1 MDLDKIWEDLQGRAT
16 AVLDKSHVLLKYVAL
31 IAITFLAFA
40 LRVVGFVRTRGINE
54 VEDIFNLAM
63 TDRLSS
69 AGLTTFLHE
78 GAATENAVVY
88 PGLVAFIH
96 AAQCFLGHV
105 GVTFSTQ
112 TLYTLAGPFF
122 ASCTALAT
130 YLLGKELKD
139 ETTGLVAA
147 GILSLLPGFFALS
160 VDGRNAN
167 VVGGSLFA
175 VLVVL
180 FFMKA
185 VKQHSYVQAFFAGV
199 AYFLLSSFW
208 SGYVFV
214 QVLLSG
220 YVLILLLSDKCTANV
235 HTAFSVFFIVGNVL
249 NVLIPAGGFFPFLH
263 LDFFP
268 GLAAFVLLQMATYGN
283 LPRATLMPSALVLLV
298 VFVAG
303 GFVGF
308 FSPSAAFSVF
318 WAQLTSGNGSTWLT
332 FFKDLHL
339 VLFLFPAGVFL
350 CFRKKTAV
358 NVFLVVYAAF
368 SLFLASVSSHF
379 VAVLFPVASILG
391 SLGLS
396 STFKIYLRNQE
407 APTKRTSATTKPLSK
422 EINVAVLAGLAAVAG
437 FFLVYSFSAATHPT
451 VYQPNTVFPAVS
463 QSSNEFSWVDDLRE
477 AVSWLK
483 HNTANDTRIVTWR
496 GLGQQ
501 LRIFRATQFLV
512 LTQLLHTTSEK

>member
-1 MDLDKIWEDLQGRAT
+1 
-16 AVLDKSHVLLKYVAL
+16 
-31 IAITFLAFA
+31 
-40 LRVVGFVRTRGINE
+40 
-54 VEDIFNLAM
+54 
-63 TDRLSS
+63 
-69 AGLTTFLHE
+69 
-78 GAATENAVVY
+78 
-88 PGLVAFIH
+88 
-96 AAQCFLGHV
+96 
-105 GVTFSTQ
+105 
-112 TLYTLAGPFF
+112 
-122 ASCTALAT
+122 
-130 YLLGKELKD
+130 
-139 ETTGLVAA
+139 
-147 GILSLLPGFFALS
+147 
-160 VDGRNAN
+160 
-167 VVGGSLFA
+167 
-175 VLVVL
+175 
-180 FFMKA
+180 
-185 VKQHSYVQAFFAGV
+185 
-199 AYFLLSSFW
+199 
-208 SGYVFV
+208 
-214 QVLLSG
+214 
-220 YVLILLLSDKCTANV
+220 
-235 HTAFSVFFIVGNVL
+235 
-249 NVLIPAGGFFPFLH
+249 
-263 LDFFP
+263 
-268 GLAAFVLLQMATYGN
+268 
-283 LPRATLMPSALVLLV
+283 
-298 VFVAG
+298 
-303 GFVGF
+303 
-308 FSPSAAFSVF
+308 
-318 WAQLTSGNGSTWLT
+318 LTSGNGSTWLT

-501 LRIFRATQFLV
+501 LANIPRYSVLGIDPATPHNLGEVAQIFQVDEQTAATKIAELGAQYVLVIFGGATGFHSDDLSRAHEISREGHFSEQSLLFKLSYKGFADLPTRPSDQPGFDLARQHAVAFRPDLTHFAEVFTSDHWLVRIFELSPPQAEEEGEQ
-512 LTQLLHTTSEK
+512 Q